1 MSRPPNYE
9 FQEWWNKQRS
19 KDRADDP
26 FCSSASEDIR
36 FLAVNIHSPTSS
48 DASAFSAAEKDRSR
62 SARQLSW
69 IYLLKFNQIAHSL
82 SSLPGRFLS
91 LARTAKRRISSA
103 SHGSRSESS
112 NFYKIIKFFLILSVC
127 LLFIE
132 LVAYYR
138 GWHFSPPTLE
148 AGVEFSVEYI
158 YAKWL
163 EIRAKYLGPLL
174 QSLTNVCIVLFLI
187 QSVDRFV
194 LVLGCFYIKI
204 RGLRPAANLDY
215 KQDAEKGSINVAD
228 YPMVLVQIP
237 MCNEREHQANSITL
251 SSCFKLLF
259 ILDFHESSVFSF
271 SDHNAAQ
278 VYQQSIAAVCVQDWP
293 RERMLVQVLDDS
305 DDTDV
310 QSLIKAE
317 VHKWQHRGVHIIY
330 RHRLIRTGY
339 KAGNLRSAMSCDYVK
354 NYEFVAIFD
363 ADFQPAPDFLKNTIP
378 YFKGKDD
385 LALVQTR
392 WAFVNKEENL
402 LTRLQNINLAF
413 HFEVEQQVNGWFLNF
428 FGFNGTAGVWRI
440 KAIEDC
446 GGWLDRTTV
455 EDMDIAV
462 RAHLCGWK
470 FIYLNDVK
478 CLCELPESYEAYKK
492 QQHRWHSG
500 PMQLFR
506 LSFYNILHAKVSLM
520 KKANLILLFFLLRKL
535 ILPLYSFTLFC
546 IILPLTMFLP
556 EAQLPPWVV
565 CYIPGLVSILNILPS
580 PQSFPFIVPYLLFE
594 NTMSVTKFNA
604 MVSGLFQLGSSYE
617 WIVTKKLGRSSEA
630 DLLAIVENE
639 TAEKCQVARS
649 SSDSGL
655 SKLGGMNKKSGK
667 RRNRLYRKE
676 LALSF
681 ILLTASVRSLMSA
694 QGIHFYFL
702 LFQGITFLVV
712 GLDLI
717 GEQVS

>member
-19 KDRADDP
+19 NDQTDDHI
-26 FCSSASEDIR
+26 SASTSEDVR
-36 FLAVNIHSPTSS
+36 FLTVDIHSPN
-48 DASAFSAAEKDRSR
+48 SAGAVAAAAKDRSR

-69 IYLLKFNQIAHSL
+69 IYLLKLNQIAHSL
-82 SSLPGRFLS
+82 AFITNGFVSIL
-91 LARTAKRRISSA
+91 RTANRRITTA
-103 SHGSRSESS
+103 SVPRSESR
-112 NFYKIIKFFLILSVC
+112 FYKIIKFFLVLSVV
-127 LLFIE
+127 LLVVE
-132 LVAYYR
+132 LVAYFR

-148 AGVEFSVEYI
+148 SEVEVSVKYI

-163 EIRAKYLGPLL
+163 EIRANYLAPML

-194 LVLGCFYIKI
+194 LVIGCFYIKL
-204 RGLRPAANLDY
+204 RGLRPVAETDY
-215 KQDAEKGSINVAD
+215 YEQDAEKGGMNLDD

-237 MCNEREHQANSITL
+237 MCNEREVRRYIRDL
-251 SSCFKLLF
+251 CSSFYFIGSAEVDMLL
-259 ILDFHESSVFSF
+259 
-271 SDHNAAQ
+271 
-278 VYQQSIAAVCVQDWP
+278 VYQQSIAAVCIQDWP
-293 RERMLVQVLDDS
+293 RERMLVQILDDS
-305 DDTDV
+305 SDTDV

-317 VHKWQHRGVHIIY
+317 VVKWQQRGVHIIY
-330 RHRLIRTGY
+330 RHRLVRTGY
-339 KAGNLRSAMSCDYVK
+339 KAGNLKSAMNCDYVK

-363 ADFQPAPDFLKNTIP
+363 ADFQPAPDFLKKTIP

-392 WAFVNKEENL
+392 WSFVNKDENL

-413 HFEVEQQVNGWFLNF
+413 HFEVEQQVNGWFINF

-440 KAIEDC
+440 KALEDC

-478 CLCELPESYEAYKK
+478 CLCELPESYEAYIK

-506 LSFYNILHAKVSLM
+506 LCFVDVLQSKVSFM
-520 KKANLILLFFLLRKL
+520 KKANLIFLFFLLRKL
-535 ILPLYSFTLFC
+535 ILPFYSFTLFC

-556 EAQLPPWVV
+556 EAQLPFWVV
-565 CYIPGLVSILNILPS
+565 SYIPGLVSILNILPS
-580 PQSFPFIVPYLLFE
+580 PRSFPFIVPYLLFE

-604 MVSGLFQLGSSYE
+604 MISGLFKLGSSYE

-630 DLLAIVENE
+630 DLVAIMENE
-639 TAEKCQVARS
+639 SAPLMENGVPRS
-649 SSDSGL
+649 SSESGLAEL
-655 SKLGGMNKKSGK
+655 SKLEMNKKSFK
-667 RRNRLYRKE
+667 ERRNRLYRKE
-676 LALSF
+676 LGLSF
-681 ILLTASVRSLMSA
+681 ILLTASVRSLLSA

>member
-1 MSRPPNYE
+1 MSPSPNYE
-9 FQEWWNKQRS
+9 FQEWWNKQRAS
-19 KDRADDP
+19 DHNELLSSSETSSVLTVDIR
-26 FCSSASEDIR
+26 SAST
-36 FLAVNIHSPTSS
+36 AAA
-48 DASAFSAAEKDRSR
+48 ASVSEKDRTR

-69 IYLLKFNQIAHSL
+69 IYLLKVHQIAH
-82 SSLPGRFLS
+82 FLAFITNGFIT
-91 LARTAKRRISSA
+91 LIRTAKRRVSS
-103 SHGSRSESS
+103 SSSSSYRSESR
-112 NFYKIIKFFLILSVC
+112 FYKIIKLFLLMSIV
-127 LLFIE
+127 LLVFE
-132 LVAYYR
+132 LIAYFK

-148 AGVEFSVEYI
+148 SEVEDLVEYI

-163 EIRAKYLGPLL
+163 RIRANYLAPPL
-174 QSLTNVCIVLFLI
+174 QSLTNACIVLFMI
-187 QSVDRFV
+187 QSVDRLV
-194 LVLGCFYIKI
+194 LVLGCFYIKF
-204 RGLRPAANLDY
+204 RGLRPEAEMEFME
-215 KQDAEKGSINVAD
+215 DAENGGVNLED
-228 YPMVLVQIP
+228 YPMVMVQIP
-237 MCNEREHQANSITL
+237 MCNERE
-251 SSCFKLLF
+251 
-259 ILDFHESSVFSF
+259 
-271 SDHNAAQ
+271 
-278 VYQQSIAAVCVQDWP
+278 VYQQSIAAVCIQDWP
-293 RERMLVQVLDDS
+293 RERMLVQILDDS

-310 QSLIKAE
+310 QALIKAE
-317 VHKWQHRGVHIIY
+317 VHKWQQKGVHIIY
-330 RHRLIRTGY
+330 IHRLVRTGY
-339 KAGNLRSAMSCDYVK
+339 KAGNLKSAMHRDYVK
-354 NYEFVAIFD
+354 DYEFVAIFD
-363 ADFQPAPDFLKNTIP
+363 ADFQPASDFLKKTIP

-392 WAFVNKEENL
+392 WSFVNKDENL

-413 HFEVEQQVNGWFLNF
+413 HFEVEQQVNGWFINF

-440 KAIEDC
+440 KALEDC
-446 GGWLDRTTV
+446 GGWLERTTV

-462 RAHLCGWK
+462 RAHLYGWK

-506 LSFYNILHAKVSLM
+506 LCFVDILRSKVSWV
-520 KKANLILLFFLLRKL
+520 KKANLIFLFFLLRKL
-535 ILPLYSFTLFC
+535 ILPFYSFTLFC

-556 EAQLPPWVV
+556 EAQLPFWVV

-580 PQSFPFIVPYLLFE
+580 PRSFPFIVPYLLFE

-630 DLLAIVENE
+630 DLVAMVENE
-639 TAEKCQVARS
+639 SAPLVESGWVHRS
-649 SSDSGL
+649 SSESGL
-655 SKLGGMNKKSGK
+655 AELNKLEMTKKTRKK

-676 LALSF
+676 LALAF
-681 ILLTASVRSLMSA
+681 ILLTASMRSLLSA

>member
-1 MSRPPNYE
+1 MSPSPNYE
-9 FQEWWNKQRS
+9 FQEWWNKQRAS
-19 KDRADDP
+19 DHNELLSSSETSSVLTVDIR
-26 FCSSASEDIR
+26 SAST
-36 FLAVNIHSPTSS
+36 AAA
-48 DASAFSAAEKDRSR
+48 ASVSEKDRTR

-69 IYLLKFNQIAHSL
+69 IYLLKVHQIAH
-82 SSLPGRFLS
+82 FLAFITNGFIT
-91 LARTAKRRISSA
+91 LIRTAKRRVSSR
-103 SHGSRSESS
+103 SSSSYRSESR
-112 NFYKIIKFFLILSVC
+112 FYKIIKLFLLMSIV
-127 LLFIE
+127 LLVFE
-132 LVAYYR
+132 LIAYFK
-138 GWHFSPPTLE
+138 GWHFTPPTLE
-148 AGVEFSVEYI
+148 SEVEDLVEYI

-163 EIRAKYLGPLL
+163 RIRANYLAPPL
-174 QSLTNVCIVLFLI
+174 QSLTNACIVLFMI
-187 QSVDRFV
+187 QSVDRLV
-194 LVLGCFYIKI
+194 LVLGCFYIKF
-204 RGLRPAANLDY
+204 RGLRPEAEMEFME
-215 KQDAEKGSINVAD
+215 DAENGGVNLED
-228 YPMVLVQIP
+228 YPMVMVQIP
-237 MCNEREHQANSITL
+237 MCNERE
-251 SSCFKLLF
+251 
-259 ILDFHESSVFSF
+259 
-271 SDHNAAQ
+271 
-278 VYQQSIAAVCVQDWP
+278 VYQQSIAAVCIQDWP
-293 RERMLVQVLDDS
+293 RERMLVQILDDS

-310 QSLIKAE
+310 QALIKAE
-317 VHKWQHRGVHIIY
+317 VHKWQQKGVHVIY
-330 RHRLIRTGY
+330 RHRLVRTGY
-339 KAGNLRSAMSCDYVK
+339 KAGNLKSAMNCDYVK
-354 NYEFVAIFD
+354 DYEFVAIFD
-363 ADFQPAPDFLKNTIP
+363 ADFQPASDFLKKTIP

-392 WAFVNKEENL
+392 WSFVNKDENL

-413 HFEVEQQVNGWFLNF
+413 HFEVEQQVNGWFINF

-440 KAIEDC
+440 KALEDC
-446 GGWLDRTTV
+446 GGWLERTTV

-462 RAHLCGWK
+462 RAHLHGWK

-506 LSFYNILHAKVSLM
+506 LCFVDVLRSKVSWM
-520 KKANLILLFFLLRKL
+520 KKANLIFLFFLLRKL
-535 ILPLYSFTLFC
+535 ILPFYSFTLFC

-556 EAQLPPWVV
+556 EAQLPFWVV

-580 PQSFPFIVPYLLFE
+580 PRSFPFIVPYLLFE

-630 DLLAIVENE
+630 DLVAMVENE
-639 TAEKCQVARS
+639 SAPLVESGWVHRS
-649 SSDSGL
+649 SSESGL
-655 SKLGGMNKKSGK
+655 AELNKLEMTKKTRKK

-676 LALSF
+676 LALAF
-681 ILLTASVRSLMSA
+681 ILLTASMRSLLSA

>member
-1 MSRPPNYE
+1 MSRPPNHE
-9 FQEWWNKQRS
+9 FQEWWNKQR
-19 KDRADDP
+19 ANNDDLT
-26 FCSSASEDIR
+26 SSTSQTTGFLTVDIQ
-36 FLAVNIHSPTSS
+36 NPTST
-48 DASAFSAAEKDRSR
+48 AATTEKDRSR

-69 IYLLKFNQIAHSL
+69 IYLLKIHQIAHTL
-82 SSLPGRFLS
+82 AFLTNGFIS
-91 LARTAKRRISSA
+91 VIRTANRRIVTASA
-103 SHGSRSESS
+103 PPRSQSK
-112 NFYKIIKFFLILSVC
+112 FYRIIKFFLLVSVFLLS
-127 LLFIE
+127 FE

-148 AGVEFSVEYI
+148 PEDLVEYV

-163 EIRAKYLGPLL
+163 VIRANYLAPPL

-187 QSVDRFV
+187 QSVDRLA
-194 LVLGCFYIKI
+194 LVLGFFYIKL
-204 RGLRPAANLDY
+204 RGLRPTVEG
-215 KQDAEKGSINVAD
+215 AENMED

-237 MCNEREHQANSITL
+237 MCNERE
-251 SSCFKLLF
+251 
-259 ILDFHESSVFSF
+259 
-271 SDHNAAQ
+271 

-305 DDTDV
+305 SDTDV

-317 VHKWQHRGVHIIY
+317 VQKWQQRGVRIIY

-339 KAGNLRSAMSCDYVK
+339 KAGNLKSAMSCDYVK
-354 NYEFVAIFD
+354 DYEFVAIFD
-363 ADFQPAPDFLKNTIP
+363 SDFQPAPDFLKSTIP

-392 WAFVNKEENL
+392 WAFVNKDENL

-413 HFEVEQQVNGWFLNF
+413 HFEVEQQVNGWFINF

-440 KAIEDC
+440 KALEDC

-506 LSFYNILHAKVSLM
+506 LCFVDILHSKVSFL
-520 KKANLILLFFLLRKL
+520 KKANLIFLFFLLRKL
-535 ILPLYSFTLFC
+535 ILPFYSFTLFC

-556 EAQLPPWVV
+556 EAQLPFWVV
-565 CYIPGLVSILNILPS
+565 CYVPGLVSILNILPS
-580 PQSFPFIVPYLLFE
+580 PRSFPFIVPYLLFE

-604 MVSGLFQLGSSYE
+604 MISGLFKLGSSYE

-630 DLLAIVENE
+630 DLVAIMENE
-639 TAEKCQVARS
+639 SAHLMESGVPRS
-649 SSDSGL
+649 SSESGL
-655 SKLGGMNKKSGK
+655 AELNKIEMNKKVGKK

-681 ILLTASVRSLMSA
+681 ILLTASVRSLLSA

-702 LFQGITFLVV
+702 LFQGVTFLIV